1 MLSEAGEPKLVI
13 NGLEIDKYEEST
25 DSLNADVTIYQLPD
39 HMLVDKKNS
48 LKCMLDLD
56 EEDAEALGRILGVDT
71 DQLSNKKVRVLI
83 QSLGPAKR

>member
-1 MLSEAGEPKLVI
+1 MLDETGEPKLVI
-13 NGLEIDKYEEST
+13 NGLEIDNYEEST